1 MIKRDEMDRDR
12 FCRTFSHLHASGD
25 LLTEVLEMTTRNDDK
40 ARTHAPRRILVLA
53 VVVVLMLALAAAAYA
68 ADLFGMRALLIP
80 DSDYI
85 SLTKPQAVP
94 EGLDPSISE
103 RVDNSRDAWNEWS
116 DWSNE
121 YISANYAPP
130 DVVKEYENAVITDN
144 GDGTYTA
151 ELYDMRD
158 GEWTLIETR
167 AISQE
172 TVEVLNEWAERMSI
186 PDSYGDY
193 AWRYGVKDATMAAKL
208 EEIAAKYDLDLL
220 SDTSSAWSSDTTGI
234 TGEGFYTNEGLAE
247 LTAEF
252 AGSDNIF
259 AKTPVGF
266 DKVYWYDDGT
276 FCVSYYFDLLS
287 TGERVLCYGY
297 NSMYGTLS
305 SGADVVSA
313 EDDLTTFTTRLYKTQ
328 DGTEVTISSNGESAY
343 VYVYLENSFF
353 AEHIFGLEYGVELTD
368 ADINAIAD
376 MIVYSRIG
384 K

>member
-1 MIKRDEMDRDR
+1 
-12 FCRTFSHLHASGD
+12 
-25 LLTEVLEMTTRNDDK
+25 
-40 ARTHAPRRILVLA
+40 
-53 VVVVLMLALAAAAYA
+53 MLSQLPAIALA
-68 ADLFGMRALLIP
+68 I
-80 DSDYI
+80 
-85 SLTKPQAVP
+85 
-94 EGLDPSISE
+94 DPSISE
-103 RVDNSRDAWNEWS
+103 RVENSRDAWNEWS

-167 AISQE
+167 TISQE